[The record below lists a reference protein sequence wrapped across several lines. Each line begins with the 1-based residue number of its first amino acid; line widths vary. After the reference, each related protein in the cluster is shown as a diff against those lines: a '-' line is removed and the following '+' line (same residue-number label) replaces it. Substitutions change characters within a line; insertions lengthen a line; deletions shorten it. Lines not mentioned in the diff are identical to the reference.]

1 MKRDNM
7 GMRIDEI
14 RELATKYSKPDLQ
27 RMVQMGMV
35 EPQKA
40 VMAGMMIDRISKS
53 AMQPPQ
59 TTVAQDVL
67 GAAPTAAQ
75 GQIPPDQMPPGQ
87 MPPGM
92 PPPQMAAGGGLMGML
107 PHSDGVAALPSN
119 IHHMAGGG
127 IVAFADGGTPEDM
140 VRASRAADS
149 ALAGM
154 QPQSDMPVLP
164 GGYRMRETALPDR
177 SNITTEVGTVGEAE
191 RAAGYD
197 PDMYKR
203 MREEELGR
211 KEELA
216 KRREEAKGEAI
227 LAAGLGLMGARKGQ
241 EFETFSRASQ
251 QALAQYKGDVSEI
264 RKSENEIRKAARDL
278 EMAENSAKKSKSE
291 KGLERLQKKDEAYN
305 AAVAKRDDVFNQTA
319 LKLTDL
325 FAQEK
330 NLDKQTANQM
340 AIAVLNNETQLKTTG
355 MNIAAQKAIQ
365 GTSETEREMAKI
377 NKLRAE
383 GKEDE
388 AAARENLFKSLK
400 GIDSKGGSI
409 ANMAYDNVMTRMDK
423 DLNFAKEVRKNPE
436 LLNQAIQDETNRIRQ
451 QQSGART
458 SPTGGAT
465 TSMSTPPQSAV
476 DYLKSNPNLA
486 ADFDAK
492 YGAGAAAR
500 ILGAR

>member
-40 VMAGMMIDRISKS
+40 VMAGMMIDRIAKS

-59 TTVAQDVL
+59 STVAQDVL

-164 GGYRMRETALPDR
+164 GGYRLRETALPDR
-177 SNITTEVGTVGEAE
+177 SNISTEIGTVDEAE

-197 PDMYKR
+197 PDMYRR

-227 LAAGLGLMGARKGQ
+227 LSAGLGLMGARKGQ

-251 QALAQYKGDVSEI
+251 QALAQYKGDISDI
-264 RKSENEIRKAARDL
+264 RKSENEMRKAAREL
-278 EMAENSAKKSKSE
+278 EMAENAAKKSKSE
-291 KGLERLQKKDEAYN
+291 KGLERYQKKQDAYDAAAARRDETYN
-305 AAVAKRDDVFNQTA
+305 AGMF
-319 LKLTDL
+319 KLVDY
-325 FAQEK
+325 FSHQEGIG
-330 NLDKQTANQM
+330 KQTATQM
-340 AIAVLNNETQLKTTG
+340 AIAVLNNEVELKKARMHEAGATSRAG
-355 MNIAAQKAIQ
+355 MKDSQERIIDNMLVSLQKKNPDATYADAVQ
-365 GTSETEREMAKI
+365 AVKSAGSTSASFADK
-377 NKLRAE
+377 
-383 GKEDE
+383 
-388 AAARENLFKSLK
+388 
-400 GIDSKGGSI
+400 
-409 ANMAYDNVMTRMDK
+409 AYDNVMKRAQVDMGFSTLIMKDPAALQTAIDK
-423 DLNFAKEVRKNPE
+423 ETKRLR
-436 LLNQAIQDETNRIRQ
+436 DE
-451 QQSGART
+451 SG
-458 SPTGGAT
+458 GGGRSSA
-465 TSMSTPPQSAV
+465 PPAPSGQI
-476 DYLKSNPNLA
+476 DTSNPLL
-486 ADFDAK
+486 
-492 YGAGAAAR
+492 R
-500 ILGAR
+500 

>member
-40 VMAGMMIDRISKS
+40 VMAGMMIDRIAKS

-75 GQIPPDQMPPGQ
+75 GQMPPDQMPPDQMPPGQ

-227 LAAGLGLMGARKGQ
+227 LSAGLGLMGARKGQ

-251 QALAQYKGDVSEI
+251 QALAQYKGDVSDI
-264 RKSENEIRKAARDL
+264 RKSENEMRKAAREL
-278 EMAENSAKKSKSE
+278 EMAENAAKKSKSE
-291 KGLERLQKKDEAYN
+291 KGLERYQKKQDAYDAAAARRDETYN
-305 AAVAKRDDVFNQTA
+305 AGMF
-319 LKLTDL
+319 KLVDY
-325 FAQEK
+325 FSHQEGIG
-330 NLDKQTANQM
+330 KQTATQM
-340 AIAVLNNETQLKTTG
+340 AIAVLNNEVELKKARMHEAGATSRAG
-355 MNIAAQKAIQ
+355 MKDSQERIIDNMLVSLQKKNPDATYADAVQ
-365 GTSETEREMAKI
+365 AVKGAGSTSAS
-377 NKLRAE
+377 
-383 GKEDE
+383 
-388 AAARENLFKSLK
+388 SLADK
-400 GIDSKGGSI
+400 
-409 ANMAYDNVMTRMDK
+409 AYDNVKSRAQVDMAFQMQINKDPGAFQAAIDAETRR
-423 DLNFAKEVRKNPE
+423 L
-436 LLNQAIQDETNRIRQ
+436 QA
-451 QQSGART
+451 A
-458 SPTGGAT
+458 GGGGR
-465 TSMSTPPQSAV
+465 SSTPSAPSGQI
-476 DYLKSNPNLA
+476 DTSNPLL
-486 ADFDAK
+486 
-492 YGAGAAAR
+492 R
-500 ILGAR
+500 

>member
-14 RELATKYSKPDLQ
+14 RELATKYSKPELQ

-40 VMAGMMIDRISKS
+40 VMAGMMIDRIAKS
-53 AMQPPQ
+53 VMQPPQ

-87 MPPGM
+87 MPPQM
-92 PPPQMAAGGGLMGML
+92 PPQMAADGGLMGML
-107 PHSDGVAALPSN
+107 PYSDGVAALPSN

-127 IVAFADGGTPEDM
+127 IVAFADGGSPEEY
-140 VRASRAADS
+140 VRASRAADA

-154 QPQSDMPVLP
+154 QPQSDMPVMP

-197 PDMYKR
+197 PDMYRR

-251 QALAQYKGDVSEI
+251 QALAQYKGDVSDI
-264 RKSENEIRKAARDL
+264 RKSENEIRKAAREL
-278 EMAENSAKKSKSE
+278 EMAENAAKKSKSE
-291 KGLERLQKKDEAYN
+291 KGLERLQKKDDAYN
-305 AAVAKRDDVFNQTA
+305 AAVAKRDDVFNQAA

-330 NLDKQTANQM
+330 NIDKQTANQM
-340 AIAVLNNETQLKTTG
+340 AIAVLNKETELQKTR
-355 MNIAAQKAIQ
+355 MNIAAQKAIH
-365 GTSETEREMAKI
+365 GTSETERMLSRIEA
-377 NKLRAE
+377 LRKA

-388 AAARENLFKSLK
+388 AKALESTYRSLK
-400 GIDSKGGSI
+400 TGDVRSGLVTDKELQDAYEERRKGIIGKKALEEFDRLYPTWREYAVAQGK
-409 ANMAYDNVMTRMDK
+409 
-423 DLNFAKEVRKNPE
+423 
-436 LLNQAIQDETNRIRQ
+436 
-451 QQSGART
+451 SGQT
-458 SPTGGAT
+458 SSPTGGAT
-465 TSMSTPPQSAV
+465 TQTPSSQQFSEGQEA
-476 DYLKSNPNLA
+476 K
-486 ADFDAK
+486 DANGK
-492 YGAGAAAR
+492 PIVFRSGQWVYK
-500 ILGAR
+500 

>member
-14 RELATKYSKPDLQ
+14 RELATKYSKPELQ

-40 VMAGMMIDRISKS
+40 VMAGMMIDRIAKS
-53 AMQPPQ
+53 VMQPPQ

-75 GQIPPDQMPPGQ
+75 GQIPPEGAGIMGAPQA
-87 MPPGM
+87 
-92 PPPQMAAGGGLMGML
+92 PPPSA
-107 PHSDGVAALPSN
+107 GVAGLPSG
-119 IHHMAGGG
+119 IQGMAEGG

-140 VRASRAADS
+140 VRASREADA

-177 SNITTEVGTVGEAE
+177 SNITTEVGAVGEAE

-251 QALAQYKGDVSEI
+251 QALAQYKGDVSDI
-264 RKSENEIRKAARDL
+264 RKSENEIRKAAREL
-278 EMAENSAKKSKSE
+278 EMAENAAKKSKSE
-291 KGLERLQKKDEAYN
+291 KGLERLQKKDDAYN

-355 MNIAAQKAIQ
+355 MNIAAQKAIH
-365 GTSETEREMAKI
+365 GTSETERMLSRIEA
-377 NKLRAE
+377 LRKA

-388 AAARENLFKSLK
+388 AKALESTYRSLK
-400 GIDSKGGSI
+400 TGDVRSGLVTDKELQDAYEERRKGIIGKKALEEFDRLYPTWREYAVAQGKSG
-409 ANMAYDNVMTRMDK
+409 
-423 DLNFAKEVRKNPE
+423 
-436 LLNQAIQDETNRIRQ
+436 QA
-451 QQSGART
+451 S

>member
-14 RELATKYSKPDLQ
+14 RELATKYSKPELQ

-40 VMAGMMIDRISKS
+40 VMAGMMIDRIAKS
-53 AMQPPQ
+53 VMQPPQ

-75 GQIPPDQMPPGQ
+75 GQIPPEGAGIMGAPQA
-87 MPPGM
+87 
-92 PPPQMAAGGGLMGML
+92 PPPSA
-107 PHSDGVAALPSN
+107 GVAGLPSG
-119 IHHMAGGG
+119 IQGMAGGG

-140 VRASRAADS
+140 VRASRAADA

-154 QPQSDMPVLP
+154 QPQSDLPVMP

-177 SNITTEVGTVGEAE
+177 SNITTEVGAVGESE

-211 KEELA
+211 KEELS

-251 QALAQYKGDVSEI
+251 QALAQYKGDVSDI

-278 EMAENSAKKSKSE
+278 EMAENAAKKSKSE
-291 KGLERLQKKDEAYN
+291 KGLERLQKKDDAYN

-355 MNIAAQKAIQ
+355 MNIAAQKAIH
-365 GTSETEREMAKI
+365 GTSETERMLSRIEA
-377 NKLRAE
+377 LRKA

-388 AAARENLFKSLK
+388 AKALESTYRSLK
-400 GIDSKGGSI
+400 TGDVRSGLVTDKELQDAYEERRKGIIGKKALEEFDRLYPTWREYAVAQGKSG
-409 ANMAYDNVMTRMDK
+409 
-423 DLNFAKEVRKNPE
+423 
-436 LLNQAIQDETNRIRQ
+436 QA
-451 QQSGART
+451 S